1 MSCADE
7 RSGGEYGIRKR
18 RKLKANRTQSVVAFK
33 FGDSRIKK
41 QYMSRLDHFK
51 PSEEEIIKTSKTN
64 RLYSHEF
71 EAGRFFQVVHEDE
84 NGATIR
90 FAPRTL
96 LKIIYIKDQDDI
108 EGFEIIKLI
117 NETEKERVK
126 LSKFNFAQLKEFLR
140 FISEIDL
147 KGITSRRLKILD
159 DQELDYDSI
168 RSVKTLLYKE
178 GGAELV
184 ETLINEGIISS
195 KDIVNT
201 AFRKRGLSIFKR
213 MMEEKDYW
221 KTYAD
226 ENHISK
232 HSEEKVW
239 QYFFEKNQ
247 WIFGY
252 GLDYR
257 FQEILQREVHLSDA
271 ELDGSNTA
279 IGDYL
284 LGDKFFTT
292 FIELK
297 KPSTPLFGNE
307 KNRSNSWRLSNDL
320 IDSVSQILE
329 HKALGLIRLDNPQ
342 YINGEPLKQKAFD
355 SKVILILG
363 DWKEIENSIN
373 TLEKDI
379 KKKTFELFRRD
390 SRNVEILTFDE
401 LFERACY
408 IAEGKK

>member
-1 MSCADE
+1 MSSLD
-7 RSGGEYGIRKR
+7 
-18 RKLKANRTQSVVAFK
+18 
-33 FGDSRIKK
+33 
-41 QYMSRLDHFK
+41 RLK
-51 PSEEEIIKTSKTN
+51 PSEEEIIKTSKPN

-90 FAPRTL
+90 FAPRTM

-126 LSKFNFAQLKEFLR
+126 LSKFNLAQLKEFLR
-140 FISEIDL
+140 FIGEIDL
-147 KGITSRRLKILD
+147 KGITARRLKILD
-159 DQELDYDSI
+159 DQELDADSI
-168 RSVKTLLYKE
+168 RSVKTLLSKE

-201 AFRKRGLSIFKR
+201 SFRKRGLQIFNSLKNNPT
-213 MMEEKDYW
+213 YW
-221 KTYAD
+221 NAYAA
-226 ENHISK
+226 ENSLSNN
-232 HSEEKVW
+232 SEEKVW
-239 QYFFEKNQ
+239 QFFFEKNQ

-257 FQEILQREVHLSDA
+257 YQEILQREVHLSDP
-271 ELDGSNTA
+271 ELDGSNTV

-284 LGDKFFTT
+284 LGDNFFTT

-297 KPSTPLFGNE
+297 KPSTPLFGN
-307 KNRSNSWRLSNDL
+307 KGNRSNSWKLSNDL
-320 IDSVSQILE
+320 IEAVSQILE
-329 HKALGLIRLDNPQ
+329 HKASGLIRLDNKQ
-342 YINGEPLKQKAFD
+342 YLKGEPVKQKAYD
-355 SKVILILG
+355 SKVILIIG
-363 DWKEIENSIN
+363 DWKE
-373 TLEKDI
+373 LEKSTNSLEKEI
-379 KKKTFELFRRD
+379 KIKTLELFRRD

-401 LFERACY
+401 LYQRACF
-408 IAEGKK
+408 IVEGVKTKSESPIDNVENDTDF

>member
-1 MSCADE
+1 M
-7 RSGGEYGIRKR
+7 
-18 RKLKANRTQSVVAFK
+18 
-33 FGDSRIKK
+33 SRI
-41 QYMSRLDHFK
+41 DHFK
-51 PSEEEIIKTSKTN
+51 PLEEEIIKTSKTN

-90 FAPRTL
+90 FAPRTM

-108 EGFEIIKLI
+108 EGFEIIKLV
-117 NETEKERVK
+117 NESEKERVK

-159 DQELDYDSI
+159 DQELDSDSI
-168 RSVKTLLYKE
+168 RSVKTLLSKE

-184 ETLINEGIISS
+184 ETLINEGFVSS

-201 AFRKRGLSIFKR
+201 SFRKRGVQIFKSL
-213 MMEEKDYW
+213 KDNPNYW

-226 ENHISK
+226 ENGLKK

-257 FQEILQREVHLSDA
+257 FQEILQREVHLSEA
-271 ELDGSNTA
+271 ELDGSNTV

-297 KPSTPLFGNE
+297 KPSTPLFANKG
-307 KNRSNSWRLSNDL
+307 NRSNSWKLSNDL
-320 IDSVSQILE
+320 IESVSQILE
-329 HKALGLIRLDNPQ
+329 HKASGLIRLDSPQ
-342 YINGEPLKQKAFD
+342 YINGEPLKQKAYD
-355 SKVILILG
+355 SKVILIIG
-363 DWKEIENSIN
+363 DWKEIENSAN

-379 KKKTFELFRRD
+379 KKKTLELFRRD

-401 LFERACY
+401 LFERAKF
-408 IAEGKK
+408 IVEGEKQVNVITKPLELDDDLPF

>member
-1 MSCADE
+1 M
-7 RSGGEYGIRKR
+7 
-18 RKLKANRTQSVVAFK
+18 
-33 FGDSRIKK
+33 SRI
-41 QYMSRLDHFK
+41 DHFK

-90 FAPRTL
+90 FAPRTM

-108 EGFEIIKLI
+108 EGFEIIKLV
-117 NETEKERVK
+117 NESEKERVK
-126 LSKFNFAQLKEFLR
+126 FSKFNFAQLKEFLR

-147 KGITSRRLKILD
+147 KGIISRRLKILD
-159 DQELDYDSI
+159 DQELDSDSI
-168 RSVKTLLYKE
+168 RSVKTLLSKE

-184 ETLINEGIISS
+184 ETLINEGFVSS

-201 AFRKRGLSIFKR
+201 SFRKRGVQIFKSL
-213 MMEEKDYW
+213 KDNPNYW

-226 ENHISK
+226 ENGLKK

-257 FQEILQREVHLSDA
+257 FQEILQREVHLSEA
-271 ELDGSNTA
+271 ELDGSNTV

-297 KPSTPLFGNE
+297 KPSTPLFANKG
-307 KNRSNSWRLSNDL
+307 NRSNSWKLSNDL
-320 IDSVSQILE
+320 IESVSQILE
-329 HKALGLIRLDNPQ
+329 HKASGLIRLDSPQ
-342 YINGEPLKQKAFD
+342 YINGEPLKQKAYD
-355 SKVILILG
+355 SKVILIIG
-363 DWKEIENSIN
+363 DWKEIENSAN
-373 TLEKDI
+373 SLEKDI
-379 KKKTFELFRRD
+379 KKKTLELFRRD

-401 LFERACY
+401 LFERAKF
-408 IAEGKK
+408 IVEGEKQVNVITRPLELDDDLPF

>member
-1 MSCADE
+1 M
-7 RSGGEYGIRKR
+7 
-18 RKLKANRTQSVVAFK
+18 
-33 FGDSRIKK
+33 SRI
-41 QYMSRLDHFK
+41 DHFK
-51 PSEEEIIKTSKTN
+51 PSEGEIIKNYKTN

-90 FAPRTL
+90 FAPRTM
-96 LKIIYIKDQDDI
+96 LKVIYIKDQDDI

-117 NETEKERVK
+117 NESEKERVK

-147 KGITSRRLKILD
+147 KGITSRRLKMLD
-159 DQELDYDSI
+159 DQELDSDSI
-168 RSVKTLLYKE
+168 RSVKTLLSKE

-184 ETLINEGIISS
+184 ETLINEGFVSS

-201 AFRKRGLSIFKR
+201 SFRKRGVQIFKSL
-213 MMEEKDYW
+213 KDNPNYW

-226 ENHISK
+226 ENGLKK

-247 WIFGY
+247 WVFGY

-257 FQEILQREVHLSDA
+257 FREILQREVHLSDA
-271 ELDGSNTA
+271 ELDGSNTV

-297 KPSTPLFGNE
+297 KPSTQLFGNE

-329 HKALGLIRLDNPQ
+329 HKASGLIRLDNPQ
-342 YINGEPLKQKAFD
+342 YINGEPLEQKAYD
-355 SKVILILG
+355 SKVILIIG
-363 DWKEIENSIN
+363 DWSELNKSASTKESN
-373 TLEKDI
+373 I

-390 SRNVEILTFDE
+390 SRNIEILTFDE

-408 IAEGKK
+408 IAEGKKEPNFIIEDDDLPF

>member
-1 MSCADE
+1 MSL
-7 RSGGEYGIRKR
+7 S
-18 RKLKANRTQSVVAFK
+18 NQNTT
-33 FGDSRIKK
+33 
-41 QYMSRLDHFK
+41 
-51 PSEEEIIKTSKTN
+51 SEEEIISNYKPN
-64 RLYSHEF
+64 QLYWHEF

-84 NGATIR
+84 KGAIIK
-90 FAPRTL
+90 FAPRTM
-96 LKIIYIKDQDDI
+96 LKVVYIKDQDDI
-108 EGFEIIKLI
+108 EGFEIIKVVH
-117 NETEKERVK
+117 NKETERIK
-126 LSKFNFAQLKEFLR
+126 LSKFNFAQLKAFLS

-147 KGITSRRLKILD
+147 KGITEKRLKIID
-159 DQELDYDSI
+159 DQELDFDTI
-168 RSVKTLLYKE
+168 RSVKTLLSKN

-201 AFRKRGLSIFKR
+201 AFRKRGLQIFTDLKN
-213 MMEEKDYW
+213 KQDYW
-221 KTYAD
+221 KAYAD
-226 ENHISK
+226 ENGIKK

-257 FQEILQREVHLSDA
+257 FQQILQREVHLSDS
-271 ELDGSNTA
+271 ELDGSNTV

-297 KPSTPLFGNE
+297 RPSTPLFGNE

-329 HKALGLIRLDNPQ
+329 HKASGLIRIDSPQ
-342 YINGEPLKQKAFD
+342 YIKGEPLEQTAYD
-355 SKVILILG
+355 SKVILIIG
-363 DWKEIENSIN
+363 DWAELSKANSTQESN
-373 TLEKDI
+373 I

-390 SRNVEILTFDE
+390 SRNIEILTFDE
-401 LFERACY
+401 LFERACF
-408 IAEGKK
+408 IVKGEQFKIEVSNIGDDLPF

>member
-1 MSCADE
+1 MSSLE
-7 RSGGEYGIRKR
+7 
-18 RKLKANRTQSVVAFK
+18 
-33 FGDSRIKK
+33 
-41 QYMSRLDHFK
+41 HFK
-51 PSEEEIIKTSKTN
+51 PSEEEIIKTSKPN

-90 FAPRTL
+90 FAPRTM

-108 EGFEIIKLI
+108 EGFEIIKLV
-117 NETEKERVK
+117 NESEKERVK

-159 DQELDYDSI
+159 DQELDTDSI
-168 RSVKTLLYKE
+168 RSVKTLLSKE

-184 ETLINEGIISS
+184 EILINDGFVSS

-201 AFRKRGLSIFKR
+201 AFRKRGLQYFK
-213 MMEEKDYW
+213 MLKDEPNYW
-221 KTYAD
+221 KSYAA
-226 ENHISK
+226 ENNKSS

-257 FQEILQREVHLSDA
+257 FQEILQREVHLSEA
-271 ELDGSNTA
+271 ELDGSNTV

-307 KNRSNSWRLSNDL
+307 KNRTNSWRLSNDL

-329 HKALGLIRLDNPQ
+329 HKASGLIRLGNPK
-342 YINGEPLKQKAFD
+342 YINGEPLHQKAYD
-355 SKVILILG
+355 SKVILIIG
-363 DWKEIENSIN
+363 DWSELNKSASTQESN
-373 TLEKDI
+373 I

-390 SRNVEILTFDE
+390 SRNIEIMTFDE

-408 IAEGKK
+408 IVEGKKETDFIVVNDDLPF